1 MVKQDYNISF
11 LIRVAAFLWVTQSFA
26 STIITPAGLLTNA
39 LENAISSHLQ
49 NGGKVEEI
57 TATKLA
63 PLLNLEALT
72 RVSKGDFWNRLQMVA
87 DAKVQAPDSK
97 HRILA
102 VTSFQI
108 LEDRRVGV
116 GRYVVWMNAKSP
128 PPAWESLIWT
138 SWETQ
143 EKIDSI
149 FRSSG
154 VVLQDKGVWKQPN
167 TKSLE
172 GMREESKTSPDSPQ
186 LDGAKT
192 LEVKSS
198 MDQLHPI
205 APSSANDM
213 EVKSPSLEKPSS
225 GEPTSSTPWSII
237 VVLIVAATGLLWL
250 LVKKRK

>member
-1 MVKQDYNISF
+1 MKQDYNIS
-11 LIRVAAFLWVTQSFA
+11 LLVKAAALLWVTQSFA

-39 LENAISSHLQ
+39 LENAISKHLQ
-49 NGGKVEEI
+49 NGGRVEEI

-72 RVSKGDFWNRLQMVA
+72 KVSKGDLWSRLQMVA
-87 DAKVQAPDSK
+87 DTKVQAPDSK
-97 HRILA
+97 NRILA

-108 LEDRRVGV
+108 LEDRRAGA
-116 GRYVVWMNAKSP
+116 GRYVVWMNAKNP

-143 EKIDSI
+143 EKVDSI

-167 TKSLE
+167 TKNLE

-198 MDQLHPI
+198 IDQLHTI
-205 APSSANDM
+205 APSSVNNM
-213 EVKSPSLEKPSS
+213 EVKSPSLVKPSS
-225 GEPTSSTPWSII
+225 EEPTSSMPWSII
-237 VVLIVAATGLLWL
+237 VVLIVAACGLLWL
-250 LVKKRK
+250 LVKNRK